1 VSNGTL
7 WKAETKSRN
16 NAQDPLTNMPVEDV
30 IPGEHVLI
38 HVLPI
43 SKDAKRLIDIF
54 VSDQTTWDQIG

>member
-1 VSNGTL
+1 
-7 WKAETKSRN
+7 
-16 NAQDPLTNMPVEDV
+16 MPVEDV

-43 SKDAKRLIDIF
+43 SKDAKLLIDIF